1 VVVLVTIPLAWSVE
15 QIIERNDLTTGV
27 EVATREWLGD
37 DSGYE
42 VLDVSLLTDA
52 VEVRLA
58 GTGDLPDV
66 DQLNAQVDETAG
78 RHVKLVVRVI
88 EQKTLTPGVAE
99 PEGSAAP
106 DRAMAEAATPA

>member
-1 VVVLVTIPLAWSVE
+1 LGIAILVVVLVTIPLAWSVE
-15 QIIERNDLTTGV
+15 QIIDRNDLTTGV
-27 EVATREWLGD
+27 EIATREWLGD

-66 DQLNAQVDETAG
+66 NDLVAQVNETAG
-78 RHVKLVVRVI
+78 RQVDLVVKVI
-88 EQKTLTPGVAE
+88 EQKTLVPGQT
-99 PEGSAAP
+99 
-106 DRAMAEAATPA
+106 AEAAPAVRENTPA